1 MKRHKK
7 TAEPQARG
15 NTNAVQK
22 ALFAVR
28 FLLAAGLVFIR
39 DGFLGGIVF
48 LGLFGNFLVQ
58 FFFAF
63 FQSGHA
69 ELKFLFRFFAPSRE
83 VFPRRKWPRRS
94 TRLKTIPK
102 NLKTYLSPL
111 IFLLHA
117 MQHFRRII
125 LAVIGFGRAGNFIIC
140 LSQNLRVKF
149 SLYDIFNLGKSNQRF
164 IR

>member
-39 DGFLGGIVF
+39 GGFLCGIVF

-58 FFFAF
+58 FFFAL
-63 FQSGHA
+63 FQSGHT
-69 ELKFLFRFFAPSRE
+69 EFKFLFHFFAQ
-83 VFPRRKWPRRS
+83 VGKF
-94 TRLKTIPK
+94 
-102 NLKTYLSPL
+102 
-111 IFLLHA
+111 FLAEIVLDD
-117 MQHFRRII
+117 QH
-125 LAVIGFGRAGNFIIC
+125 
-140 LSQNLRVKF
+140 
-149 SLYDIFNLGKSNQRF
+149 D
-164 IR
+164 